1 MGSQRVKRAGIEV
14 LKVLLLAAVFYGLQA
29 WGGAPWDRGGRTA
42 SAEARA
48 AAARDAER
56 KQERL
61 IEECTAELS
70 RARVEIAAFRDRTEA
85 DQASLK
91 KLLDARTVELEGSLL
106 RRLAEEQKVIEERT
120 SVIEKEVSQV
130 ERLSAAFHQDPEM
143 MKRRMILPTVQL
155 KGNGTVGSGILVY
168 SQPQP
173 ELAEPVGG
181 EGSPADIHTTL
192 ILTAYHV
199 VLEVMGDRAER
210 GLVDEVHVVKDAD
223 SGSTEVFSAKLV
235 LFDRARDISLL
246 RLNATAKFEQVVEFL
261 PAKDLKAVDI
271 FTRAYAVGCPL
282 GNRPLPTLGEISS
295 KSKLVADQVFWMLS
309 APTFFGNSGGGVYL
323 ADSCRLIGV
332 SSMIYTYG
340 KANPTVVPHM
350 GLFVPIETIYRWL
363 DGEGYSFIHERK
375 QIPREILWKIAYVEK
390 NTLFPRPAAGPSGE

>member
-1 MGSQRVKRAGIEV
+1 
-14 LKVLLLAAVFYGLQA
+14 
-29 WGGAPWDRGGRTA
+29 
-42 SAEARA
+42 
-48 AAARDAER
+48 
-56 KQERL
+56 
-61 IEECTAELS
+61 
-70 RARVEIAAFRDRTEA
+70 
-85 DQASLK
+85 
-91 KLLDARTVELEGSLL
+91 
-106 RRLAEEQKVIEERT
+106 
-120 SVIEKEVSQV
+120 
-130 ERLSAAFHQDPEM
+130 
-143 MKRRMILPTVQL
+143 
-155 KGNGTVGSGILVY
+155 
-168 SQPQP
+168 
-173 ELAEPVGG
+173 
-181 EGSPADIHTTL
+181 
-192 ILTAYHV
+192 
-199 VLEVMGDRAER
+199 MGDRAER